1 MFVMWEFHPC
11 RHAAYLSDI
20 GYFNWELGV
29 GLDDD
34 EEEKNNNND
43 DVEGVR
49 QVVQQRRGALSIYC
63 RLGEVADGP

>member
-20 GYFNWELGV
+20 GYFNWDLGV

-34 EEEKNNNND
+34 EEDKNDNND
-43 DVEGVR
+43 DVEGR
-49 QVVQQRRGALSIYC
+49 ETSCSTTAGRLIHLLSTRRSS
-63 RLGEVADGP
+63 